1 VELGVSIIT
10 QCSPGGLIMHVNKV
24 HSVKT
29 IDRVARELGESV
41 DWLHD
46 VAEEMDTE
54 DGVIWVYGDG
64 DDGVLAFTNFGI
76 ETLKDLIEM
85 HKQDPTILERR
96 NNRS

>member
-1 VELGVSIIT
+1 LRLRRADASKAT
-10 QCSPGGLIMHVNKV
+10 L

-29 IDRVARELGESV
+29 IDRVARELRESV

-54 DGVIWVYGDG
+54 DGVIWVYGDS

-76 ETLKDLIEM
+76 ETLTALIEM
-85 HKQDPTILERR
+85 DKEDPTILERR

>member
-1 VELGVSIIT
+1 
-10 QCSPGGLIMHVNKV
+10 MHVNKV

-54 DGVIWVYGDG
+54 DGVIWVYGDS
-64 DDGVLAFTNFGI
+64 DDGGAGI
-76 ETLKDLIEM
+76 DELRDR
-85 HKQDPTILERR
+85 DPH
-96 NNRS
+96 